1 MLAVGKLAAKS
12 PFVRKAAGRYTKQA
26 IGGKM
31 KSVTQSMQRA
41 KQKAAAVS
49 NQAKG
54 AAQKVKNAA
63 TNAQQKAK
71 GAAQKVK
78 SAATNAKQK
87 AMWAKQGLENLPGD
101 AREKLQNAKYRAQE
115 AARRTTKGARRL
127 LNRTNA
133 NAEIKQEDILE
144 AVEARGLFAAR

>member
-12 PFVRKAAGRYTKQA
+12 PFVRKAAGRYAKQA

-31 KSVTQSMQRA
+31 KSVTQSMQKA

-49 NQAKG
+49 NKAKS
-54 AAQKVKNAA
+54 VVV
-63 TNAQQKAK
+63 NAQQKAK

>member
-1 MLAVGKLAAKS
+1 MFAAAAAKKATKS

-49 NQAKG
+49 NKAKS
-54 AAQKVKNAA
+54 VVV
-63 TNAQQKAK
+63 NAQQKAK

-133 NAEIKQEDILE
+133 NAEIKQEDLLE
-144 AVEARGLFAAR
+144 VVEARGLFAAR

>member
-1 MLAVGKLAAKS
+1 
-12 PFVRKAAGRYTKQA
+12 
-26 IGGKM
+26 M
-31 KSVTQSMQRA
+31 KSVTQSMQKA
-41 KQKAAAVS
+41 KQKAAVVS
-49 NQAKG
+49 NQAKS
-54 AAQKVKNAA
+54 AVV
-63 TNAQQKAK
+63 NAQQKAK

-133 NAEIKQEDILE
+133 NAEIKQEDLLE